1 MRSLKEFLEME
12 NDVVKYELP
21 QLPYDYNSLE
31 PYIDEATMIEHH
43 TKHHQGYVN
52 KLNAELEDSP
62 YMGTPIDEILKNID
76 SFSQGVRNNGG
87 GHYNHSLF
95 WKLLSPNKTEPT
107 GKLRMSLIEKFETID
122 DFVQSF
128 IDAGLKRFGSGWVWL
143 VVNEDG
149 ELEITTT
156 QNQDNPIMFGHSP
169 IIGCDVWEHA
179 YYLKHKSNREA
190 WLETFFEVLDWDRAN
205 DVYVQSLHEN
215 KK

>member
-12 NDVVKYELP
+12 TDVVKYELP
-21 QLPYDYNSLE
+21 RLPYEYDALE
-31 PYIDEATMIEHH
+31 PHIDEETMREHH
-43 TKHHQGYVN
+43 LKHHQGYVN
-52 KLNAELEDSP
+52 KLNGELEDTP
-62 YMGTPIDEILKNID
+62 YMGKPIVEILKNIE

-107 GKLRMSLIEKFETID
+107 GKLKVELITKFGTIE
-122 DFVQSF
+122 DFESEF

-149 ELEITTT
+149 NLKITTT
-156 QNQDNPIMFGHSP
+156 QNQDNPLMFGDTP
-169 IIGCDVWEHA
+169 VIGCDVWEHA
-179 YYLKHKSNREA
+179 YYLKHKSNREN
-190 WLETFFEVLDWDRAN
+190 WLQTFFEVLDWERAN
-205 DVYVQSLHEN
+205 ENFIHSLHEN